1 MSKDDGIE
9 SRALDIKAVF
19 KASGDDAIALEWTNE
34 ELPGAGSPESWSM
47 LTDQKR
53 IKETGMGG
61 ELNNVTLTCPFDLA
75 LYKKFLGYNLDGK
88 EGILTFSS
96 KYTEKSSSYKV
107 GVGAIGFNSNNPNSA
122 FEFTVN
128 FIVKDVSTSSAGDAT
143 FDTSAIKETRALD
156 WKVSFSLEAGS
167 ETSQTAVTDTQLE
180 WTNLA
185 FPGMEDPESWTLRS
199 DRKLYKESGIGGN
212 YTDVQVTVPYIEENH
227 AKYLQYNR
235 DGRQGTLTYTHKT
248 ASPARSISFKIGFG
262 EVGNAS
268 SAPSGGMEH
277 TIGFIVKSCDQVT
290 KTQETE

>member
-61 ELNNVTLTCPFDLA
+61 EMNNVTLTCPFDLA

-156 WKVSFSLEAGS
+156 
-167 ETSQTAVTDTQLE
+167 
-180 WTNLA
+180 
-185 FPGMEDPESWTLRS
+185 
-199 DRKLYKESGIGGN
+199 
-212 YTDVQVTVPYIEENH
+212 
-227 AKYLQYNR
+227 
-235 DGRQGTLTYTHKT
+235 
-248 ASPARSISFKIGFG
+248 
-262 EVGNAS
+262 
-268 SAPSGGMEH
+268 
-277 TIGFIVKSCDQVT
+277 
-290 KTQETE
+290 